1 MIKWTICF
9 GLVCVFSIL
18 MVNFLTGNQK
28 ERTVDSEQVINE
40 IKPNENVDYALL
52 GGGCFWCLEPPFESE
67 EGVLDVVSGYTGG
80 HVKNPSYEAVTTG
93 RTGHVEVVKVTFD
106 RSIITYSQILDIF
119 WRQIDPT
126 DPEGQFADR
135 GSQYRTAIFVRDA
148 EQKRLAEESKERL
161 DKQNIFKDPVVTTI
175 EPESVFYLAE
185 DYHQDYYKKNTTHYQ
200 RYKKGSGRADFI
212 LNTWKDDK

>member
-1 MIKWTICF
+1 MIKWALCF

-28 ERTVDSEQVINE
+28 ERTVDSEQLINKD
-40 IKPNENVDYALL
+40 KPNENVDYAIL

-106 RSIITYSQILDIF
+106 RTIITYSQILDIF
-119 WRQIDPT
+119 W
-126 DPEGQFADR
+126 
-135 GSQYRTAIFVRDA
+135 
-148 EQKRLAEESKERL
+148 
-161 DKQNIFKDPVVTTI
+161 
-175 EPESVFYLAE
+175 SVPLFSFSLGTVFTRFNLYEKHA
-185 DYHQDYYKKNTTHYQ
+185 KISST
-200 RYKKGSGRADFI
+200 
-212 LNTWKDDK
+212 